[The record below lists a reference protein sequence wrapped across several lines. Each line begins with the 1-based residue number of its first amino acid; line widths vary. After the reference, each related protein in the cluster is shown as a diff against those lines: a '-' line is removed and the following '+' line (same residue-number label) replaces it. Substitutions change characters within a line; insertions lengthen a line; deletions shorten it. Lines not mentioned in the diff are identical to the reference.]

1 MRPRQRLRACR
12 DHPPGMASCH
22 ACIEA
27 LRSGG
32 DELSTPQALICW
44 YVTYVCCLHIS
55 ARTRSFRESAWAYF
69 DGSKLSAVPSDNPQ
83 TYGASSIPT
92 QSLAPVRG
100 TSSHTANAPTVLDGT
115 PRTLYNP
122 DRAQHSSAEGN
133 PDDSMSGLRHS
144 SSSVP
149 LRAATP
155 GDSRCSPSARRTYSL
170 RNRAR
175 TKEVK
180 SGSTLLLHTD
190 VWSQRKLYC
199 LREIHAYTSNICRV
213 TRRSIW
219 SAYARAAVQGTRL
232 CDTKKRA
239 HST

>member
-100 TSSHTANAPTVLDGT
+100 TSSHTANAPTVLD
-115 PRTLYNP
+115 
-122 DRAQHSSAEGN
+122 AEGN

-170 RNRAR
+170 RNRA
-175 TKEVK
+175 
-180 SGSTLLLHTD
+180 
-190 VWSQRKLYC
+190 
-199 LREIHAYTSNICRV
+199 
-213 TRRSIW
+213 
-219 SAYARAAVQGTRL
+219 
-232 CDTKKRA
+232 
-239 HST
+239 